1 MITIQQETDPNNKNT
16 KNDDDDDDC
25 VIVDDP
31 LYKFKEL
38 RTHKEITD
46 GLKAKLIVDDQE
58 VSHHFYCLDN
68 DYVNPKQAVNDYNQY
83 SIHQN
88 YFPGG
93 TYSVY
98 SAGKVSEQRKNIGAK
113 KKIRCKNYELL
124 GCDYALTLE
133 QNRSG
138 KWSWSNVKCCD
149 HVYGCLKDK
158 KTTIE
163 HLAAGDGVLPIEYE
177 ADAREMATNGI
188 PISKIHNI
196 FIVMV
201 NIDIIEKHS
210 VIDVSDST
218 IFRTKFKRTFNHK
231 VLHLIEKF
239 RYFALSNTFV

>member
-1 MITIQQETDPNNKNT
+1 MITIQQETDQNNTNT

-25 VIVDDP
+25 VIVDNP

-113 KKIRCKNYELL
+113 KKIRCKNYALL
-124 GCDYALTLE
+124 GCDCALT
-133 QNRSG
+133 
-138 KWSWSNVKCCD
+138 
-149 HVYGCLKDK
+149 
-158 KTTIE
+158 
-163 HLAAGDGVLPIEYE
+163 
-177 ADAREMATNGI
+177 
-188 PISKIHNI
+188 
-196 FIVMV
+196 
-201 NIDIIEKHS
+201 
-210 VIDVSDST
+210 
-218 IFRTKFKRTFNHK
+218 
-231 VLHLIEKF
+231 
-239 RYFALSNTFV
+239 